1 MILRGN
7 IKNKA
12 LNWLF
17 HCKNIFTVYLNFLVV
32 CCVDVLT
39 LGLYVSSLN
48 ESWNIASE
56 SSDIVDSS
64 SIFKRKKT
72 PGGMKYAKKGNLPYT
87 LGAEMGRG
95 EKR

>member
-1 MILRGN
+1 MN
-7 IKNKA
+7 IYT
-12 LNWLF
+12 L
-17 HCKNIFTVYLNFLVV
+17 FLVRKKFEFTLSLEKYN
-32 CCVDVLT
+32 VDGLVLGT
-39 LGLYVSSLN
+39 YISSLD

>member
-1 MILRGN
+1 MR
-7 IKNKA
+7 
-12 LNWLF
+12 LF
-17 HCKNIFTVYLNFLVV
+17 QFIHSAEVG
-32 CCVDVLT
+32 CVDVLA
-39 LGLYVSSLN
+39 LWSYVLSLN